1 MRKSTGPHPEICPA
15 FSGPL
20 GTLEVLT
27 LFLESDDLR
36 VRAEAVPGCTVV
48 YGLEVSAHNVAD
60 GQCGDDALLGVHRLH
75 RVAP

>member
-1 MRKSTGPHPEICPA
+1 MRKSAVPRLSICPA
-15 FSGPL
+15 LPGPL
-20 GTLEVLT
+20 GTLAVLT

-48 YGLEVSAHNVAD
+48 YGLEVSTHNVAD
-60 GQCGDDALLGVHRLH
+60 GQCGDDALFGVHRLH